1 MKNFAIVGLRL
12 LAVWA
17 FIKVTF
23 SAQHL
28 PYYFI
33 LEDDFFTALNIV
45 SLLIILVYI
54 VISFSLYYKA
64 PAIADKLTLGF
75 GQDEVPS
82 FDYNKLAAVLFSS
95 TGLLI
100 FFWAI
105 ESFIQAIGS
114 IYHYRAID
122 PQNPDRFWR
131 GFRLLLFSGGI
142 QMIIGV
148 VLFIGGKKLAQWWHE
163 FRNWT

>member
-33 LEDDFFTALNIV
+33 LEDDFLTASSIG
-45 SLLIILVYI
+45 SLLIFLVYL
-54 VISFSLYYKA
+54 VMSISLFYKA
-64 PAIADKLTLGF
+64 PAIAEKLTLGF

-82 FDYNKLAAVLFSS
+82 FDYKKLAAALFSS
-95 TGLLI
+95 AGLLI

-105 ESFIQAIGS
+105 ESFLHAIGS
-114 IYHYRAID
+114 LYHYRVID

-131 GFRLLLFSGGI
+131 EFQLLLFSGGI
-142 QMIIGV
+142 QMIVGL